1 MDTDEFKNCYKLVE
15 VINKSS
21 LNNTELGEY
30 VKQYALEVHNGDSKI
45 VNKDGYLFYTYGDV
59 NYLVNYIGTD
69 TELTLPANYN
79 GENYEIYKY
88 LFYNNDKITK
98 VIIPDNVTSIGTYAF
113 YNCDSLTS
121 ITIGNGVTSIGT
133 EAFRHCNS
141 LTSITIGNGVTSI
154 GNYVFS
160 GCSSLTS
167 ITIPDNVT
175 SIGNDAFRNCS
186 SLTSVTIGNGVTSI
200 GSQAFNGCNSLTS
213 VTIPDSVT
221 SIGEYAFNNCSNLTS
236 VTIGKGL
243 TDISEGAFDYCD
255 NLVSINVDEDNL
267 VYKSIDGNLYSKDG
281 TILILYA
288 IGKTNESF
296 MIPNSVTDINDSVFA
311 LCYDLKYIFIS
322 KEKDSISGAPW
333 GSNAT
338 IIWNFDGIERE
349 YVFETNGGTSIDSIT
364 TTYLET
370 LPTTT
375 KDGYHFMGWYTDAE
389 FTGKPVTAP
398 YWGTQTTL
406 YAKWITEEEWNSIRD
421 GSSFDKA
428 ILATVNGEYTVTIN
442 EPGQYYYFEFT
453 PDETAYYLIQAT
465 GNNDTYGYLYDS
477 GHNEISSNDDYDDYN
492 FGIEQQL
499 TAGQTYYVATRFYS
513 SGTTGDFIVRFKRS

>member
-1 MDTDEFKNCYKLVE
+1 M
-15 VINKSS
+15 
-21 LNNTELGEY
+21 G
-30 VKQYALEVHNGDSKI
+30 
-45 VNKDGYLFYTYGDV
+45 
-59 NYLVNYIGTD
+59 
-69 TELTLPANYN
+69 
-79 GENYEIYKY
+79 
-88 LFYNNDKITK
+88 
-98 VIIPDNVTSIGTYAF
+98 
-113 YNCDSLTS
+113 
-121 ITIGNGVTSIGT
+121 
-133 EAFRHCNS
+133 
-141 LTSITIGNGVTSI
+141 
-154 GNYVFS
+154 
-160 GCSSLTS
+160 
-167 ITIPDNVT
+167 DNVT
-175 SIGNDAFRNCS
+175 SIGNYAFYNCS
-186 SLTSVTIGNGVTSI
+186 KLTSVYYDGDIASWCNISFNDSYATPVFYTKKLYIKKSGTNEYELLTNLVIPDSVTEIKTYAFCYCKDLTSVTIGN
-200 GSQAFNGCNSLTS
+200 
-213 VTIPDSVT
+213 SVT
-221 SIGEYAFNNCSNLTS
+221 SIGDYAFYGCTGLTS

-243 TDISEGAFDYCD
+243 TDISEGAFDDCD

-311 LCYDLKYIFIS
+311 LCYNLKYIFIS

-398 YWGTQTTL
+398 YCGTQTTL

-442 EPGQYYYFEFT
+442 EPGQYYYFEFVPT
-453 PDETAYYLIQAT
+453 ETADYIISAHSDS
-465 GNNDTYGYLYDS
+465 DTYGYLYDS
-477 GHNEISSNDDYDDYN
+477 EKNEITYNDDGDAGVDFCISEY
-492 FGIEQQL
+492 L
-499 TAGQTYYVATRFYS
+499 TANEQYFVAARFYS
-513 SGTTGDFIVRFKRS
+513 TEETGEFTVTFERS